1 MRAVDVIE
9 RWWFVLQ
16 QHILVVPT
24 WAVSLISIRNE
35 QNLLSR
41 SANLLHIKVLKEDNI
56 GNVFASL
63 QRAVNAGIVVLGE
76 VDCQIQVH
84 FGEAVG
90 KGRSDYVPLRLSYS
104 RCVQH
109 FKLTWSTG
117 MEYTYRH
124 HQRLR
129 SKVRTPSVQRHRY
142 HREIDY
148 PLRWPV
154 LLQLACFGLLPC
166 LVWLPLRL

>member
-76 VDCQIQVH
+76 VDCQIQVD
-84 FGEAVG
+84 FRKAIG
-90 KGRSDYVPLRLSYS
+90 KGRSDDIPLCLSCS
-104 RCVQH
+104 RC
-109 FKLTWSTG
+109 
-117 MEYTYRH
+117 
-124 HQRLR
+124 
-129 SKVRTPSVQRHRY
+129 
-142 HREIDY
+142 I
-148 PLRWPV
+148 
-154 LLQLACFGLLPC
+154 
-166 LVWLPLRL
+166 